1 MRNTLAHTLQK
12 LSVVFF
18 ILTIHCVAV
27 AAPLPQE
34 KMKAEEVLAKHLASI
49 GSADA
54 LGSIK
59 SIIAVGD
66 CKSWTRQSAIR
77 ELSGIS
83 QLASAGD
90 KVLLAMLFDSTIYP
104 FEKAGYDGQKQTVS
118 ILPDAKRSYLATF
131 LLSHDALFKQGLI
144 GGALS
149 TAWPLL
155 NVGAEMPKLSYAGT
169 DKINNRPVHRLKY
182 DERKSGGMQITL
194 SFDAETFRHV
204 RTDYRFN
211 ISARLGVTDTDTRQS
226 DSRYQLVEDFS
237 DFKTEGKLMLPHTYK
252 ISYTLEEPRNT
263 QVLSWT
269 MTFSRFVFNEE
280 IDPKAFIV
288 TSGS

>member
-1 MRNTLAHTLQK
+1 MSNALAHPFQK

-18 ILTIHCVAV
+18 ILTIHFVAV

-34 KMKAEEVLAKHLASI
+34 KMTAEQVLAKHLASI
-49 GSADA
+49 GPADA
-54 LGSIK
+54 LAAAK
-59 SIIAVGD
+59 SIIAVGE
-66 CKSWTRQSAIR
+66 CKSWTRQSSIR
-77 ELSGIS
+77 ELPGIT

-90 KVLLAMLFDSTIYP
+90 KVLLAMLFEATYYP
-104 FEKAGYDGQKQTVS
+104 FEKMGYDGQKQTSS
-118 ILPDAKRSYLATF
+118 ILPDGKRSFLITF
-131 LLSHDALFKQGLI
+131 LMSHDAIFKQGLI
-144 GGALS
+144 GGTLS

-155 NVGAEMPKLSYAGT
+155 KTGAEMPKLSYAGT
-169 DKINNRPVHRLKY
+169 DKINGRPVHRLKY
-182 DERKSGGMQITL
+182 DERKSGGMQVIL

-204 RTDYRFN
+204 RTEYRFT
-211 ISARLGVTDTDTRQS
+211 ISARLGAADTEVRQS
-226 DSRYQLVEDFS
+226 DSRYQMMEDFS
-237 DFKTEGKLMLPHTYK
+237 DFKKEGNLMLPHIYK

-269 MTFSRFVFNEE
+269 TNFSRFVFNEE